1 MRNTIAILLAVLT
14 LAPFPAAA
22 SGAHGTS
29 SSAADDAARHRDSQ
43 RKSFTDSEIVDGFL
57 KIAFGAEFRAD
68 QRVDRIRKFDV
79 PIRIFV
85 DNRAQPDRGPQI
97 AAIVADIRSRIR
109 NLDIAITPTRV
120 DANVIVTLLLDR
132 DLEQAI
138 RTIYGPERARNIER
152 SLRPQCLAGFAKDE
166 DYRILRSEVLLVVD
180 VGDFVFYD
188 CGYEEIL
195 QALGPINDD
204 RTVPWSMFND
214 DVSMGFFDV
223 YDQIL
228 LNLLYDP
235 RIKPGMTKEEAGKL
249 LPQILPDVRAFVAGR
264 NRPEGRRSTEPLSP
278 RRDAP

>member
-1 MRNTIAILLAVLT
+1 LRSTTVTLLALFTT
-14 LAPFPAAA
+14 LLVPAAL
-22 SGAHGTS
+22 SRDVR
-29 SSAADDAARHRDSQ
+29 AAETHTTDDASVHRDAQ
-43 RKSFTDSEIVDGFL
+43 RRTFSDAEIIDGFL

-68 QRVDRIRKFDV
+68 QRVDRIRKFDG

-85 DNRAQPDRGPQI
+85 DNRAQPDRTKQV
-97 AAIVADIRSRIR
+97 ASIVADIRSHVK
-109 NLDIAITPTRV
+109 NLDITMTPTRV
-120 DANVIVTLLLDR
+120 DANVIVTLLLDH
-132 DLEQAI
+132 DLEQTI

-152 SLRPQCLAGFAKDE
+152 SLRPQCLAGFAKD
-166 DYRILRSEVLLVVD
+166 DSYRILRSEVLLVVD

-214 DVSMGFFDV
+214 DVSMGFFDI

-235 RIKPGMTKEEAGKL
+235 RIKPGMKREEASKL
-249 LPQILPDVRAFVAGR
+249 LPEILPEARAFVTAT
-264 NRPEGRRSTEPLSP
+264 NKPE
-278 RRDAP
+278 